1 MKTQELKYVTRR
13 RAAVL
18 LGLSEL
24 ELSRISSESGLG
36 HKEIAGEQEE
46 TYFTYE
52 ELADLHAGRTPGEL
66 DKNEFPPAPLSSTP
80 TPGRS
85 PQRSGVSLCTRDLA
99 EARSRSLSRF
109 RNPLTDRVGTKRL
122 SANRNG

>member
-18 LGLSEL
+18 LGLSEA

-36 HKEIAGEQEE
+36 HKEIAGAEEE

-52 ELADLHAGRTPGEL
+52 ELR
-66 DKNEFPPAPLSSTP
+66 
-80 TPGRS
+80 
-85 PQRSGVSLCTRDLA
+85 QICMLA
-99 EARSRSLSRF
+99 VHHV
-109 RNPLTDRVGTKRL
+109 N
-122 SANRNG
+122 

>member
-18 LGLSEL
+18 LGLSEQ

-36 HKEIAGEQEE
+36 HIEVAGEEEE

-52 ELADLHAGRTPGEL
+52 ELR
-66 DKNEFPPAPLSSTP
+66 
-80 TPGRS
+80 
-85 PQRSGVSLCTRDLA
+85 QICMLA
-99 EARSRSLSRF
+99 VHQV
-109 RNPLTDRVGTKRL
+109 N
-122 SANRNG
+122 